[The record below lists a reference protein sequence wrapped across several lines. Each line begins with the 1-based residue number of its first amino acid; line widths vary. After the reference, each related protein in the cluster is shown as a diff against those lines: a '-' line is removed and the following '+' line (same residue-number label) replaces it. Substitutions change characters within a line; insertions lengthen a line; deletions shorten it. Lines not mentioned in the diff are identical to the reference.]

1 MPELLT
7 GIEINGYRQ
16 FERFRMDGLRRVNL
30 LVGKNNAGKTALLEA
45 VQILTTRPALGA
57 IQAILERRGEV
68 EREARTRNER
78 NEASPS
84 LRHLFPDHELPA
96 VGGTL
101 SIESHDERTHV
112 RLVVNQRT
120 YRTTSRS
127 PDGGARLKIVLP
139 ILFSE
144 EDGPTFELPVSLKGV
159 LPDSQPFLFD
169 LTTDNVLPASGM
181 DLQHM
186 ADHYN
191 LSLERGTEGEVI
203 DALRLLDPDVQ
214 DVTFLAGKDF
224 SLGNAGED
232 ILIGYKGRSRH
243 PLGSA
248 GEGMK
253 RMLGLALALSN
264 ARGGTLLVDEIDTGL
279 HYSVM
284 GDLWRLVTKTAQ
296 RLDIQVFATTHS
308 LDCVRGIVAMGQKDP
323 ALFEEVAV
331 HTIDARRERS
341 VATAGERLD
350 DAVQLEVELR

>member
-7 GIEINGYRQ
+7 GIEITGYRQ
-16 FERFRMDGLRRVNL
+16 FERFRMEGLRRVNL

-68 EREARTRNER
+68 ERESRGRGER
-78 NEASPS
+78 NGVQGS
-84 LRHLFPDHELPA
+84 LRHLFPSHELP
-96 VGGTL
+96 GPENPL
-101 SIESHDERTHV
+101 SIFSGDERHYV
-112 RLVVNQRT
+112 RLLV
-120 YRTTSRS
+120 
-127 PDGGARLKIVLP
+127 DGIVLRNGQP
-139 ILFSE
+139 TGSGGYRYERHRDISIQE
-144 EDGPTFELPVSLKGV
+144 EGGPTFDLPVSTTGV
-159 LPDSQPFLFD
+159 LSDSQPFLFD
-169 LTTDNVLPASGM
+169 LTSDGFLPASGM
-181 DLQHM
+181 DLQRM

-203 DALRLLDPDVQ
+203 DALRLLDPEVQ

-224 SLGNAGED
+224 SSGNAGED
-232 ILIGYKGRSRH
+232 ILIGYKGRGRH

-308 LDCVRGIVAMGQKDP
+308 LDCVRGIVAMGQEDP
-323 ALFEEVAV
+323 SLFEEVAV

>member
-1 MPELLT
+1 MGELLK
-7 GIEINGYRQ
+7 GIEITGYRQ

-30 LVGKNNAGKTALLEA
+30 LVGRNNAGKTALLEA

-78 NEASPS
+78 NEANPS
-84 LRHLFPDHELPA
+84 LRHLFPDHELPELKGLIA
-96 VGGTL
+96 
-101 SIESHDERTHV
+101 IESDDERKFVHLTMTEEV
-112 RLVVNQRT
+112 YYEKPLT
-120 YRTTSRS
+120 STTSSRYVS
-127 PDGGARLKIVLP
+127 DFGIHISEDG
-139 ILFSE
+139 
-144 EDGPTFELPVSLKGV
+144 GPTFELPVSLKGI
-159 LPDSQPFLFD
+159 LSNTQPFLFD
-169 LTTDNVLPASGM
+169 LTSDGFLPASGM
-181 DLQHM
+181 DLQRM
-186 ADHYN
+186 ADRYN

-203 DALRLLDPDVQ
+203 DALRLLDPSVQ

-224 SLGNAGED
+224 SSGNAGED
-232 ILIGYKGRSRH
+232 ILIGYKGQGRH

-308 LDCVRGIVAMGQKDP
+308 LDCVRGIVAMGQEDL
-323 ALFEEVAV
+323 ALFEQVAV
-331 HTIDARRERS
+331 HTIDARRDRS